1 MSVTAGLI
9 ILMALVALLYAAG
22 IEWLA
27 FGTRNVLRQ
36 RGSSSWRPL
45 VSVIIAAR
53 DEETHIES
61 CLTSVL
67 VNDYPDF
74 EVIVVDDGSTDATP
88 GIIQS
93 IASRSNGVGNQL
105 KLVRSNPDGRG
116 SGKVAALARGI
127 EESLGEVLVTL
138 DADCLVH
145 PGWLQSML
153 CFMTP
158 RVGFVAGPVAYTQTS
173 RFLKSIEALEFLSLI
188 SVGAGAIGIGK
199 PLICN
204 SANAAYR
211 RELYQQMSDSLPPTD
226 FAAADE
232 LLMHFVHENTPYGV
246 AFCSSPE
253 ALVTTD
259 GADSISGF
267 FLQRMRWVSMVG
279 YLPAG
284 YRFALT
290 AAFLFFILVFA
301 YLLSGFWNTNLAA
314 AAFAALAV
322 KSIVDY
328 RAVAPVCRHFGFGRL
343 LRVFLPAEL
352 LYIPYVLVTA
362 PLGTL
367 IPTKWKGRATPC
379 QSRSAPASASDPH
392 TQNEK

>member
-9 ILMALVALLYAAG
+9 VLMALFALLYAAG

-27 FGTRNVLRQ
+27 CGTRSVLRQ
-36 RGSSSWRPL
+36 RGSSTWRPL

-53 DEETHIES
+53 NEATHIES
-61 CLTSVL
+61 CLNSVL
-67 VNDYPDF
+67 VSDYPDF

-93 IASRSNGVGNQL
+93 MTSRADGVGSRL
-105 KLVRSNPDGRG
+105 KVVRSNADGAG

-127 EESLGEVLVTL
+127 AESSGEVLVTL
-138 DADCLVH
+138 DADCLVR

-153 CFMTP
+153 SFMTP
-158 RVGFVAGPVAYTQTS
+158 SVGFVAGPVAYTRPS
-173 RFLKSIEALEFLSLI
+173 GFLKSIEALEFLSLI

-232 LLMHFVHENTPYGV
+232 LLMHFVHENTPYDV
-246 AFCSSPE
+246 AFCSSAE

-290 AAFLFFILVFA
+290 AVFLFFILVFA

-314 AAFAALAV
+314 VALAALAV
-322 KSIVDY
+322 KSVVDY
-328 RAVAPVCRHFGFGRL
+328 RAVAPACRHFGFGRL

-367 IPTKWKGRATPC
+367 IPTKWKGRATPR
-379 QSRSAPASASDPH
+379 QSQSAPALASDSH